1 MVHVVS
7 STPVITTEPEVTDF
21 EYDNS
26 TTSSVAVGEA
36 SLEVEGEQDD
46 DGGDDPTPTESFA
59 SELRAYVTRLRVNP
73 VPVTTARAGGKKDF
87 NSYSLAHTV
96 LSMIISVLPSF
107 VCVFLT
113 LVFTNFL

>member
-7 STPVITTEPEVTDF
+7 STPVVTTEPEVTDF
-21 EYDNS
+21 NYDNS
-26 TTSSVAVGEA
+26 TSSSVTVGEA
-36 SLEVEGEQDD
+36 SLEVEGEQDNE
-46 DGGDDPTPTESFA
+46 GDDPTPTESFA
-59 SELRAYVTRLRVNP
+59 SELCAYVTRLRVNP
-73 VPVTTARAGGKKDF
+73 VPVATARVGGKKDF

-96 LSMIISVLPSF
+96 LSMTVSVLPSF